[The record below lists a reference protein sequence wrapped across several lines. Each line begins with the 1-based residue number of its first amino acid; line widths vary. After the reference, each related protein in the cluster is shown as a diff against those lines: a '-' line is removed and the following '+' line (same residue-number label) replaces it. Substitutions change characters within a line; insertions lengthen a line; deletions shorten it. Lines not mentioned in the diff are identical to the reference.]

1 MALILSVLLGIA
13 AFVLWDSD
21 GLATGLCIA
30 GILVLLFFHA
40 QFKADA
46 KAYVNRR
53 DYWADGGPDR

>member
-21 GLATGLCIA
+21 GLAAGLCIA
-30 GILVLLFFHA
+30 AILVLLFFRA
-40 QFKADA
+40 QFKAEA

-53 DYWADGGPDR
+53 NYWADGGPDR